1 MLMIFEQNIKFKFKW
16 IVAKKG
22 YWSIDNSV
30 I

>member
-1 MLMIFEQNIKFKFKW
+1 MIFEQNIKFKFKW
-16 IVAKKG
+16 IVTKKG